1 MDKFGQKSQN
11 CQFKLKFGTYSKSSM
26 LISMVMLPFFVFS
39 TFLGKFGPKIQNV
52 FFRVKFGACTGSR
65 GAWGWL
71 WVWGGVGGPGRGAL
85 GYH

>member
-1 MDKFGQKSQN
+1 
-11 CQFKLKFGTYSKSSM
+11 M

-52 FFRVKFGACTGSR
+52 LFRVKFGACNGSR

-71 WVWGGVGGPGRGAL
+71 WFWGGVAGGGGGLFDFCFLGAFVGCWGAGAWGAGL
-85 GYH
+85 SLDGV

>member
-1 MDKFGQKSQN
+1 
-11 CQFKLKFGTYSKSSM
+11 M

-52 FFRVKFGACTGSR
+52 LFRVKFGACNGSR

-71 WVWGGVGGPGRGAL
+71 WFWGGVAGGGGGCLISVFWGLSSGVGGQGRGAL